1 MWHKITMSGLLE
13 RGATSVIIR
22 SSQLWGRMD
31 VWWEILS
38 VLAPVV
44 FVALLGTTVLYALS
58 QRGSHR

>member
-1 MWHKITMSGLLE
+1 VAQLRFIIPAANHGE
-13 RGATSVIIR
+13 R
-22 SSQLWGRMD
+22 LD

-58 QRGSHR
+58 RPHSHRQ